1 MLKER
6 LSRIAKRFYKKW
18 LRGITVIG
26 ITGTNGKTTL
36 STFNYQYL
44 RSINIG
50 VILIGT
56 NGNYI
61 NDEYYETVN
70 TTPNILE
77 ICCYFARPKDRKR
90 SSTLIMK

>member
-1 MLKER
+1 M
-6 LSRIAKRFYKKW
+6 
-18 LRGITVIG
+18 IG

-36 STFNYQYL
+36 STLTYQYL

-77 ICCYFARPKDRKR
+77 IYSLLRKAKKIEKDQVLDYGGK
-90 SSTLIMK
+90 